1 MHPLI
6 QQSFIL
12 CNHPS
17 TSTRQAICTIFKG
30 KPLFETAL
38 GDINL
43 TKPCPGMHW
52 LVIIVFGAASQTT
65 LILDK
70 THFSHQALW
79 LGGKYFWERSVLAD
93 YKQTRLVDEKGCFFV
108 GRLIWKHLRFHPI
121 SPVETWTTRL
131 GTVPLVIFLMFLS
144 FLFSFAAGCFRLGHA
159 GERAKHESCRRQK
172 CSLPMIHELFL
183 GEHAR
188 LSPWKP
194 STCDM
199 RIRPVYYLLITADGG
214 ISAGFL
220 LFCWRR
226 L

>member
-30 KPLFETAL
+30 KPLLETAL

-93 YKQTRLVDEKGCFFV
+93 YKQTRLVDEKG
-108 GRLIWKHLRFHPI
+108 
-121 SPVETWTTRL
+121 
-131 GTVPLVIFLMFLS
+131 M
-144 FLFSFAAGCFRLGHA
+144 
-159 GERAKHESCRRQK
+159 
-172 CSLPMIHELFL
+172 
-183 GEHAR
+183 
-188 LSPWKP
+188 
-194 STCDM
+194 
-199 RIRPVYYLLITADGG
+199 
-214 ISAGFL
+214 
-220 LFCWRR
+220 LFCWAAYLKTSSFSSNFSCRDMNYSAGHGPSCNLLDVSFISFLLRCRMFQAWPRR
-226 L
+226 RKGETRELPETEMLLAHDTRTVPGWARPSKSVKALHLWHAYTSSLLSVNHSRWWN